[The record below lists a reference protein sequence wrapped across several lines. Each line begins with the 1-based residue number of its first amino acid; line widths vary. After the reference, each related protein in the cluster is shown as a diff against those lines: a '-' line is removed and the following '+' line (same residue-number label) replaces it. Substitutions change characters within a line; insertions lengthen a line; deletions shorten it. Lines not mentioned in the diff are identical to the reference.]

1 MDDVISNQRVD
12 AMSEAKSTSDQAAQR
27 AKFEE
32 QYRDLAS
39 LAGGLAHEIKNPLST
54 IRMNVQLL
62 AEDLADPQTQEQR
75 RALRK
80 IDVVQREC
88 DRLSEIL
95 DDFLRFARITEL
107 NLTPV
112 DVNEIVEDIIEFS
125 RPRIEVAGILL
136 REDLPPR
143 LPKVRLDPDLF
154 RQAMLN
160 LFLNAESVMKSGG
173 ELIVQTRKS
182 GSDVV
187 IDVIDTGPGMTAELK
202 EKIFKPFFS
211 TRPGGTGL
219 GLPTTKR
226 IVEAHGGRI
235 TVDSEPGKG
244 TAFHIAIPCAKEE

>member
-1 MDDVISNQRVD
+1 
-12 AMSEAKSTSDQAAQR
+12 MSEAKSTSDQALQQAR
-27 AKFEE
+27 FEE

-107 NLTPV
+107 NLAPV
-112 DVNEIVEDIIEFS
+112 DVNGIVEDIIEFS
-125 RPRIEVAGILL
+125 RPRIEAAGILL
-136 REDLPPR
+136 REDLPPN
-143 LPKVRLDPDLF
+143 LPKVRLDADLF

-160 LFLNAESVMKSGG
+160 LLLNAESVMKSGG

-182 GSDVV
+182 GSDVA

-226 IVEAHGGRI
+226 IVEAHGGQI

-244 TAFHIAIPCAKEE
+244 TAFHIAIPYAKEEATEGS